1 LNQQSTP
8 LPHRLLDDIIS
19 FDIFGSHRVT
29 AQSVKDRVAKRPK
42 ATGQPKRRRAD
53 RYSKPFRSKPKPEG
67 YVFGRPTLYRPEYC
81 QRAIEFMGQGYSVTA
96 LAGELQIAKE
106 TIYLWI
112 REHADFMHAINRG
125 RAARVAA
132 LETKLLTTSQ
142 GVGVTAAIFA
152 LKNADPGEWQDRYH
166 TETKVNVSIEQMS
179 DAELLAIISRA
190 NTPALIEAKPVETAT
205 DVAGSACPTK
215 GRR

>member
-1 LNQQSTP
+1 M
-8 LPHRLLDDIIS
+8 
-19 FDIFGSHRVT
+19 T
-29 AQSVKDRVAKRPK
+29 AQSLKARVAKRLK
-42 ATGQPKRRRAD
+42 ATGQPKRRRRD

-106 TIYLWI
+106 TIYGWI
-112 REHADFMHAINRG
+112 REHADFMHAINMG

-132 LETKLLTTSQ
+132 LEAKLLSTSQ

-152 LKNADPGEWQDRYH
+152 LKNADPDEWQDRYH

-179 DAELLAIISRA
+179 DEELLAIIAGAR
-190 NTPALIEAKPVETAT
+190 TPVLIEAKPVEAVT
-205 DVAGSACPTK
+205 DTIRHK
-215 GRR
+215 NRHR

>member
-1 LNQQSTP
+1 
-8 LPHRLLDDIIS
+8 
-19 FDIFGSHRVT
+19 
-29 AQSVKDRVAKRPK
+29 VAKRPK

-152 LKNADPGEWQDRYH
+152 LKNADPDEWQDRYN
-166 TETKVNVSIEQMS
+166 TETRVNVSIEHVS
-179 DAELLAIISRA
+179 DAELLAIISKGQNA
-190 NTPALIEAKPVETAT
+190 PALIEAKPVEAKLEPAEVAT
-205 DVAGSACPTK
+205 DVTDTCRPGFALSASRT
-215 GRR
+215 